1 MAIYL
6 YLIMNNITSFT
17 PAEIISL
24 QQGQPVTTSLK
35 VAELFG
41 KQHKDVLH
49 KIVTLDYS
57 EGFNERNIELIIY
70 QVWER

>member
-49 KIVTLDYS
+49 KIVTLD
-57 EGFNERNIELIIY
+57 
-70 QVWER
+70 